1 MPNPDRIIHARAPIR
16 ICDNGGWTDTW
27 FAGHGAVFNIAV
39 SPYAEA
45 QIAVYPSGSLPA
57 PVILSV
63 PDYGDRYPVELA
75 AHGWGRHPLL
85 EAAIR
90 HLGVPAGVDLEIS
103 LHSAAPG
110 GASTGTSAAVTV
122 ALLGAL
128 ACLNGTRLS
137 PQQAAAAAHFVET
150 GLLHRQCGIQDQLCS
165 AYGGINWIEMH
176 AYPQA
181 RVERLSPSPA
191 FTRELEQQL
200 TLVYLGR
207 SHDSSSVH
215 ERVIAELENAGPDCP
230 QLEALRQTARLA
242 RRAVEAE
249 SLPALGQA
257 MILNTEAQ
265 ARLNPHL
272 VGSEARAVI
281 AAARAAGATGWKVN
295 GAGGEGGSLTLLG
308 PAGAD
313 ARGRMLEA
321 VLRLNSA
328 FRVIPI
334 QLDSQGFQ
342 VWEG

>member
-1 MPNPDRIIHARAPIR
+1 MPIPDRIIKARAPIR

-39 SPYAEA
+39 SPYAET
-45 QIAVYPSGSLPA
+45 QIAVYPAGSLPA

-63 PDYGDRYPVELA
+63 IDYGDRYPLDPS
-75 AHGWGRHPLL
+75 GPGPGRHPLL

-90 HLGVPAGVDLEIS
+90 HLGLPAGLAVEIS
-103 LHSAAPG
+103 LHSDAPG

-128 ACLNGTRLS
+128 AYLNEEPLS
-137 PQQAAAAAHFVET
+137 PQQAAAAAHYVET
-150 GLLHRQCGIQDQLCS
+150 GLLGRQCGIQDQLCS

-181 RVERLSPSPA
+181 RVERLAPSPS
-191 FTRELEQQL
+191 FTTELEQQL
-200 TLVYLGR
+200 SLVYLGR

-215 ERVIAELENAGPDCP
+215 ERVIAELEDAGPDCP
-230 QLEALRQTARLA
+230 QLEALRHTARLA
-242 RRAVEAE
+242 RQAVEAE

-257 MILNTEAQ
+257 MLLNTEAQ
-265 ARLNPHL
+265 AQLNPHL

-281 AAARAAGATGWKVN
+281 ATAQAAGATGWKVN

-308 PAGAD
+308 PAD
-313 ARGRMLEA
+313 AEGRRRMLDA
-321 VLRLNSA
+321 VLRLNPA
-328 FRVIPI
+328 FRLIPI
-334 QLDSQGFQ
+334 RLDSQGLQ
-342 VWEG
+342 VWEE

>member
-1 MPNPDRIIHARAPIR
+1 M
-16 ICDNGGWTDTW
+16 
-27 FAGHGAVFNIAV
+27 
-39 SPYAEA
+39 
-45 QIAVYPSGSLPA
+45 
-57 PVILSV
+57 
-63 PDYGDRYPVELA
+63 
-75 AHGWGRHPLL
+75 
-85 EAAIR
+85 
-90 HLGVPAGVDLEIS
+90 
-103 LHSAAPG
+103 
-110 GASTGTSAAVTV
+110 
-122 ALLGAL
+122 
-128 ACLNGTRLS
+128 
-137 PQQAAAAAHFVET
+137 
-150 GLLHRQCGIQDQLCS
+150 
-165 AYGGINWIEMH
+165 
-176 AYPQA
+176 
-181 RVERLSPSPA
+181 
-191 FTRELEQQL
+191 
-200 TLVYLGR
+200 
-207 SHDSSSVH
+207 
-215 ERVIAELENAGPDCP
+215 
-230 QLEALRQTARLA
+230 
-242 RRAVEAE
+242 EAE